1 MEWPDSCLRK
11 KLPTLPHQ
19 RRHCTGQGVG
29 ALEPLERRSC
39 TGFAQRTQQRRQPD
53 RDVFHARFQCVED
66 ASAFRKLCRIQF
78 REDDRQHLR
87 FQIGPRCRSSQ
98 QTAQLLRDAL
108 FGHAVQMA
116 AERSGRLPGG
126 RVDGK
131 AEPGREPVEPQDAQ
145 GVFLEPALRLPHR
158 PHDAGGKVVLPAE
171 RVDEPFFG
179 VIGHGVDGE
188 IPPGQVFFYVRH
200 KGDVVRV
207 AAVRIRPLGAEGRDL
222 VQFSAVFD
230 GHGAV
235 LQARRD
241 AVRFPEQL
249 QHLFGGCAGAEVPV
263 VRGLAKQTVPH
274 AAAHRISGMARR
286 MEARQQGRCT
296 GVQREGNG
304 LSCHED
310 SSSYRKM
317 ICCPST
323 PHSTA
328 GKAASAAGRA
338 ASGSVMMGE

>member
-1 MEWPDSCLRK
+1 M
-11 KLPTLPHQ
+11 
-19 RRHCTGQGVG
+19 
-29 ALEPLERRSC
+29 
-39 TGFAQRTQQRRQPD
+39 
-53 RDVFHARFQCVED
+53 FHARLQRVKD

-78 REDDRQHLR
+78 REDDPQYLR
-87 FQIGPRCRSSQ
+87 FQISSRCRSCQ

-158 PHDAGGKVVLPAE
+158 PHDADGKVVLPAE

-179 VIGHGVDGE
+179 VIGHGVDGK

-200 KGDVVRV
+200 KGDMVRV
-207 AAVRIRPLGAEGRDL
+207 AAVGIRPLGAEGRDL

-235 LQARRD
+235 LQSRRD
-241 AVRFPEQL
+241 AVRFPEQF
-249 QHLFGGCAGAEVPV
+249 QHLFGGRAGAEVPV

-274 AAAHRISGMARR
+274 TAAHRIGGMARR

-304 LSCHED
+304 LSCHEG

-328 GKAASAAGRA
+328 GKAASAAGRT